1 MLTRTITGTIYRPNG
16 AAWPNATLT
25 FKLRARFVVDDGVV
39 LPERVTATTDEDGA
53 FSVAL
58 AVPDTGTASYEL
70 TAPAGGSAVFYL
82 EAGAPI
88 ELAVL
93 LAARGASV
101 SPDAVAVEAG
111 LRASGDAAL
120 QAQIDAGG
128 GGGGGAVASV
138 NGQTGVVVLDAA
150 AVGAD
155 ANGTAAGL
163 VASEA
168 ATRAAAD
175 AARYTKT
182 ETDALLLSYLL
193 TSNFTW
199 TNLSGKPSSFTPA
212 THASTHAAAG
222 SDALTL
228 AQSQVT
234 NLTSDLAAKASASA
248 LSTHIADTANPH
260 AVTAAQVGAY
270 TTTQADT
277 LLAAKAP
284 LASPALTGTPTAPTA
299 TAGTNTTQIA
309 TTAFVAAGYQP
320 LDSDLTAIAALSTT
334 SYGRALLAL
343 VDAAALR
350 TAAGLVVG
358 TDVQAQDAELAA
370 LAGLTSAANKL
381 PYFSGSGTAS
391 LADLS
396 AFARTLLDDADAAT
410 ARSTLGLGTAATANT
425 GDFVGT
431 ATANTFTAAQSVA
444 LSDAATNATSTL
456 LTLGHNSSGTPATN
470 FAGRLLWQLQSSTT
484 TNRDA
489 AAIDAAW
496 TTATDASRA
505 SALRFYTLTAA
516 GALTEGM
523 RLNGN
528 GTLLLGNVAA
538 TVGSNT
544 ALYAEKTVGS
554 SAEVINATILTN
566 AAVSDVSGLSF
577 YGYSR
582 NTSGTSTN
590 VHGAL
595 LSAVH
600 DRAGTVTNIG
610 AVLARLSVSAGAV
623 TNLRGLNSDTLNIS
637 GGTVTNIK
645 FVDVPALNVTGT
657 GVVTNMY
664 GLFVNNQA
672 GASNNYAIYTN
683 TGQVRIGDN
692 LALFANGSYGG
703 GDKVL
708 YMANATTAPTTN
720 PSGGGVL
727 YVESGALKYRGS
739 SGTVTTIANA

>member
-320 LDSDLTAIAALSTT
+320 LDSDLTAIAALTT
-334 SYGRALLAL
+334 TIYGRALLAL
-343 VDAAALR
+343 ADAAALR
-350 TAAGLVVG
+350 TTAGLVIG
-358 TDVQAQDAELAA
+358 TDVQAQDAELSA

-381 PYFSGSGTAS
+381 PYFSGSGTAA
-391 LADLS
+391 LTDLS

-410 ARSTLGLGTAATANT
+410 ARSTLG
-425 GDFVGT
+425 V
-431 ATANTFTAAQSVA
+431 S
-444 LSDAATNATSTL
+444 
-456 LTLGHNSSGTPATN
+456 
-470 FAGRLLWQLQSSTT
+470 
-484 TNRDA
+484 
-489 AAIDAAW
+489 
-496 TTATDASRA
+496 
-505 SALRFYTLTAA
+505 
-516 GALTEGM
+516 
-523 RLNGN
+523 
-528 GTLLLGNVAA
+528 AA
-538 TVGSNT
+538 TVARPRPNPASGTYFTIPGFIYGSTSTTNLNNNSMRYEPVIVDTPITLDQLAIEVTTLAASGLARLGIFNSDLDWQPTTLVVDAGTVDCSTTGVKT
-544 ALYAEKTVGS
+544 ASISTTLAAGNYLFA
-554 SAEVINATILTN
+554 VIANATIGVRAYLGASLN
-566 AAVSDVSGLSF
+566 
-577 YGYSR
+577 YGFGTALG
-582 NTSGTSTN
+582 NT
-590 VHGAL
+590 
-595 LSAVH
+595 
-600 DRAGTVTNIG
+600 
-610 AVLARLSVSAGAV
+610 AVLPQWTATVSFAA
-623 TNLRGLNSDTLNIS
+623 
-637 GGTVTNIK
+637 
-645 FVDVPALNVTGT
+645 F
-657 GVVTNMY
+657 
-664 GLFVNNQA
+664 
-672 GASNNYAIYTN
+672 ASNPTKW
-683 TGQVRIGDN
+683 TGNGGDN
-692 LALFANGSYGG
+692 VQS
-703 GDKVL
+703 
-708 YMANATTAPTTN
+708 
-720 PSGGGVL
+720 
-727 YVESGALKYRGS
+727 RH
-739 SGTVTTIANA
+739 TVVCHVSTP

>member
-182 ETDALLLSYLL
+182 ETDALLLSCLL

-199 TNLSGKPSSFTPA
+199 ANLSGKPSSFTPA

-222 SDALTL
+222 SDPLTL

-234 NLTSDLAAKASASA
+234 NLTTDLAAKASASA

-270 TTTQADT
+270 TSGAVDT
-277 LLAAKAP
+277 LLAAK
-284 LASPALTGTPTAPTA
+284 
-299 TAGTNTTQIA
+299 
-309 TTAFVAAGYQP
+309 QP
-320 LDSDLTAIAALSTT
+320 LDSDLTAIAALTT
-334 SYGRALLAL
+334 TIYGRALLAL
-343 VDAAALR
+343 ADAAALR
-350 TAAGLVVG
+350 TTAGLVIG
-358 TDVQAQDAELAA
+358 TDVQAQDAELSA

-381 PYFSGSGTAS
+381 PYFSGSGTAA
-391 LADLS
+391 LTDLS

-410 ARSTLGLGTAATANT
+410 ARSTLGAAAAVAEGRAKISGTTFECLPGVAVLATATDPYQVDTIYYAPIVVRTPITADQILCEVTTAAAAGKTARLGIYNADADWQPTSLVLDAGNVATDST
-425 GDFVGT
+425 GVK
-431 ATANTFTAAQSVA
+431 AASISQT
-444 LSDAATNATSTL
+444 LSTGRYL
-456 LTLGHNSSGTPATN
+456 LAINHNGTPSMREYTGVIPGTPITGNTIKCYWA
-470 FAGRLLWQLQSSTT
+470 
-484 TNRDA
+484 
-489 AAIDAAW
+489 
-496 TTATDASRA
+496 TTATYGSFAS
-505 SALRFYTLTAA
+505 
-516 GALTEGM
+516 
-523 RLNGN
+523 
-528 GTLLLGNVAA
+528 
-538 TVGSNT
+538 
-544 ALYAEKTVGS
+544 
-554 SAEVINATILTN
+554 
-566 AAVSDVSGLSF
+566 
-577 YGYSR
+577 
-582 NTSGTSTN
+582 
-590 VHGAL
+590 
-595 LSAVH
+595 
-600 DRAGTVTNIG
+600 
-610 AVLARLSVSAGAV
+610 
-623 TNLRGLNSDTLNIS
+623 
-637 GGTVTNIK
+637 
-645 FVDVPALNVTGT
+645 T
-657 GVVTNMY
+657 GV
-664 GLFVNNQA
+664 A
-672 GASNNYAIYTN
+672 W
-683 TGQVRIGDN
+683 
-692 LALFANGSYGG
+692 
-703 GDKVL
+703 
-708 YMANATTAPTTN
+708 ATTYN
-720 PSGGGVL
+720 
-727 YVESGALKYRGS
+727 S
-739 SGTVTTIANA
+739 SNGHRYPVWLRISTP